1 MDPSQIIIDGNFFTI
16 FLWFFAYCFLGWAW
30 ESLFR
35 SISERR
41 PINTGFLVGPYC
53 PIYGAGALLLIF
65 LMHFTTRPVELFF
78 IGGLL
83 ACALEYVTSF
93 TLEKI
98 FHARWWDYS
107 NRMMNLNGRIC
118 IGGFLV
124 FGTFAVIM
132 PYVHY
137 YVSNSIN
144 FIQAPWLQII
154 SIILASIMLSD
165 VAATNTSLVKFN
177 KALSKYQKELN
188 RRTGG
193 MLDLI
198 RRGRYRIELQF
209 NRGKRQ
215 TLRFLSYQQRRIMDA
230 FPGFRSIKY
239 PEAFK
244 RLRKMYDDAD
254 KRFRENRYKPR
265 KIKQPR
271 RKKSH
276 KKTEQ
281 QKGQSED

>member
-1 MDPSQIIIDGNFFTI
+1 MDLELISKYFILFIMYSSAGWLVET
-16 FLWFFAYCFLGWAW
+16 LWVSWCNKKLVD
-30 ESLFR
+30 R
-35 SISERR
+35 
-41 PINTGFLVGPYC
+41 GFLIGPYC

-107 NRMMNLNGRIC
+107 NRAMNLNGRIC
-118 IGGFLV
+118 LGGFLV
-124 FGTFAVIM
+124 FGIFAVIM
-132 PYVHY
+132 PYIHY
-137 YVSNSIN
+137 YVGNSIN
-144 FIQAPWLQII
+144 YIQAPWLQII